1 MDKKDNKMI
10 IDVHVHLLKRREAYP
25 GVFLN
30 QLYRIWEDKFGKE
43 GLEERKASL
52 DGRVEPLINDMDEAG
67 VDKSVV
73 SSVDLGIMCG
83 EEPEVSIWENNEY
96 VAESQRRYPDRI
108 IGFVGVDPL
117 RKDAI
122 ELLEKGVT
130 EWGLRGVKVF
140 PTMYKVTDEKIQP
153 FMEKVNELELP
164 VLFHQ
169 GMDPIPFL
177 MQYGNPVDLNALTLR
192 YPNMKMIAAH
202 VARGFD
208 DLLTEIITYSGGRMV
223 TDISQYQHLF
233 LNTRWH
239 FIMKMR
245 YIIDRIPGSVLM
257 GSDWPFVKAP
267 PLPTHKEWF
276 DIIRNLKI
284 PEPVLQLGI
293 GIKDFSQEEKDL
305 ILGENA
311 KRFLGIG

>member
-1 MDKKDNKMI
+1 MI
-10 IDVHVHLLKRREAYP
+10 IDVHVHLLKTHEAIP
-25 GVFLN
+25 RVFLEN
-30 QLYRIWEDKFGKE
+30 LYRIWEDEFGKE

>member
-1 MDKKDNKMI
+1 MI
-10 IDVHVHLLKRREAYP
+10 IDAHVHLLKRREAYP
-25 GVFLN
+25 KVFLN

-43 GLEERKASL
+43 GLEGRKAQL
-52 DGRVEPLINDMDEAG
+52 DGRFELLINDMNEAG

-73 SSVDLGIMCG
+73 SSVDLGVMCQ
-83 EEPEVSIWENNEY
+83 EEPEVTIWENNEY
-96 VAESQRRYPDRI
+96 VAEAQRKYPDRI
-108 IGFVGVDPL
+108 VGFVGVDPQ
-117 RKDAI
+117 RKDSV
-122 ELLEKGVT
+122 ELLEKGIT
-130 EWGLRGVKVF
+130 EWGLRGVKIF

-153 FMEKVNELELP
+153 FLEKVNELEVP

-177 MQYGNPVDLNALTLR
+177 MQYGNPVDLNTLTLK
-192 YPNMKMIAAH
+192 YPNMKIIAAH

-208 DLLTEIITYSGGRMV
+208 DLLIEIITYSGGRMT
-223 TDISQYQHLF
+223 TDLSQYQHLY

-245 YIIDRIPGSVLM
+245 YLMDRIPGAVLM
-257 GSDWPFVKAP
+257 GSDWPFVKMP

-276 DIIRNLKI
+276 DVIRNLKM
-284 PEPVLQLGI
+284 PEPVLQSGLGI
-293 GIKDFSQEEKDL
+293 RDFSPLEKDL

-311 KRFLGIG
+311 RRFLGIE